1 MLRTLAPILKEG
13 DGGLPFHTQL
23 KDVFFWSKQWVS
35 GEELLKLTK
44 SIKSMAAKS
53 SVSQLLT
60 SLEFFVTVKV
70 DVSSVSKS
78 CVQ

>member
-1 MLRTLAPILKEG
+1 MLRILAPRLKEG

-23 KDVFFWSKQWVS
+23 TQWVS

-53 SVSQLLT
+53 SGGRSANEPCNLL
-60 SLEFFVTVKV
+60 VVKV
-70 DVSSVSKS
+70 DA
-78 CVQ
+78 